1 MDFMKHV
8 RDSLPVLP
16 CEAVV
21 FLDQHQVHQSP
32 VFRDYCREL
41 GLEVILMPKFS
52 CRLNPVERV
61 WAMVKQI
68 WAKRLSCTHHPLR
81 AVDLE
86 YYVQ

>member
-1 MDFMKHV
+1 M
-8 RDSLPVLP
+8 LP

-61 WAMVKQI
+61 WAMIK
-68 WAKRLSCTHHPLR
+68 
-81 AVDLE
+81 
-86 YYVQ
+86 